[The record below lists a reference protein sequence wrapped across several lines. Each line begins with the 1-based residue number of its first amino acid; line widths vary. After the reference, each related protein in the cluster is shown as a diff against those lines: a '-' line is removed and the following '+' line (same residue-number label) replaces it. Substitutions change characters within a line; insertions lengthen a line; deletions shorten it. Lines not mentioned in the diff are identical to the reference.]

1 MAKLITMPHVN
12 SLKRPIQ
19 SVSFVLQYSQPIGD
33 QCYNSNN
40 NNNNTETEY
49 FMQNETLLACML
61 DSPVNDRL
69 D

>member
-40 NNNNTETEY
+40 NNNTEREY